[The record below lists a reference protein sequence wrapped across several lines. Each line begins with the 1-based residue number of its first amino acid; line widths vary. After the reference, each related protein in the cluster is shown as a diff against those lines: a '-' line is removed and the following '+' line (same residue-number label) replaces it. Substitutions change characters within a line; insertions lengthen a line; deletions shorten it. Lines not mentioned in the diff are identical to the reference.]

1 MKASISSIAS
11 IISSKTIGGNPP
23 KNLSKDIAAYLLD
36 EGRTGE
42 LSSLLRTVQE
52 DWAQQGIVEA
62 TVSSAFS
69 VNESVK
75 QDIKAEIKKIYPNA
89 KNINLIMEHD
99 PSLVGGIKISTAND
113 QMDISILSKLSKFK
127 QLTLAS

>member
-11 IISSKTIGGNPP
+11 IISSKTIGGIPP

-75 QDIKAEIKKIYPNA
+75 KDIKAEIKKIYPNA